1 MCVVFFGG
9 VCVVFVQRQRNS
21 RRCVFGSVMFFLP
34 PWLLCVCVW
43 GTQLPSST
51 QGFEWQPSRKRA
63 RTVFHSPSAWC
74 GWACVPFP
82 RDKKK
87 LAHLQL
93 TAAQYLASL
102 EHLCAVCAAFAMV
115 PCVPCLPC
123 LLCLLCLPCFSSG
136 MVSCGACVF
145 VSTRYAARRKMFQ
158 DIVFQNYARVAVP
171 CVPPSSAPAGATCD
185 LCAVCRM

>member
-1 MCVVFFGG
+1 
-9 VCVVFVQRQRNS
+9 VCGAPGCLLRPKDSSGS
-21 RRCVFGSVMFFLP
+21 RRVNGFAPFSIPLLP
-34 PWLLCVCVW
+34 
-43 GTQLPSST
+43 G
-51 QGFEWQPSRKRA
+51 
-63 RTVFHSPSAWC
+63 
-74 GWACVPFP
+74 FP
-82 RDKKK
+82 RDEKK

>member
-1 MCVVFFGG
+1 M
-9 VCVVFVQRQRNS
+9 VFVQWQRSS
-21 RRCVFGSVMFFLP
+21 RGCVFGSVIFFLP
-34 PWLLCVCVW
+34 PWLLCVCVC
-43 GTQLPSST
+43 GAPGCLLRPKYSS
-51 QGFEWQPSRKRA
+51 GSRC
-63 RTVFHSPSAWC
+63 VN
-74 GWACVPFP
+74 GLVPFSIP
-82 RDKKK
+82 LLPGVAGLVCPFPAMKTK

-123 LLCLLCLPCFSSG
+123 LLCLLCLPCFSWG
-136 MVSCGACVF
+136 MVSCGVCVF